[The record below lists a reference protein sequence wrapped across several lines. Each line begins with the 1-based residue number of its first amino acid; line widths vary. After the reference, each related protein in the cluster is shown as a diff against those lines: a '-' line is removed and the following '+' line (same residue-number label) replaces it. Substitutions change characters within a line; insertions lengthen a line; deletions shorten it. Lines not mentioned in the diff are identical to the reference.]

1 MGACNQLCL
10 AASLSGFHDEFF
22 FQTGC
27 VVENAGHFCLD
38 SAAVIMCH
46 VH

>member
-1 MGACNQLCL
+1 MGACNQPCL

-27 VVENAGHFCLD
+27 IVENAGHLCLG
-38 SAAVIMCH
+38 SAAVIMWH

>member
-22 FQTGC
+22 FQTGSI
-27 VVENAGHFCLD
+27 VENAGYFCLD